1 MTDAIRVLY
10 VDDEPSL
17 LEIGKL
23 FLEREGGFD
32 VDTFESA
39 SDALIRL
46 ETGRY
51 DAILSDYQM
60 PGMDGISFLT
70 RIRTSGNKTPFI
82 IFTGRG
88 REEVVIEALN
98 NGADFYIQ
106 KGGDP
111 LAQFAELS
119 NKIRYAVSRKQ
130 SEAALEVSEVLE
142 REMEFHEKELMKFYN
157 QSLDAANRKLKL
169 LFSITRHDII
179 GQLTVLQLYRELL
192 EEKLPDAAYQEYF
205 KKIGI
210 ATERISSI
218 IRFAGKY
225 EEIGINTPVW
235 ADVRSIVESGK
246 KDDVPGQLQ
255 LVNDLP
261 AGTEVFADALIA
273 KVICNLMDNAARYG
287 GKITTL
293 RFFVQESVD
302 HHIIVCEDDGEGVPA
317 GEKER
322 IFEPAFG
329 NNSRLGLALS
339 REILDLTGI
348 AIRETGVP
356 GRGARFEMIVPK
368 DAFRVAGNG

>member
-23 FLEREGGFD
+23 FLEREGFE
-32 VDTFESA
+32 VDTSESA
-39 SDALIRL
+39 SDALMRL
-46 ETGRY
+46 DTERY

-60 PGMDGISFLT
+60 PGMDGILFLT

-111 LAQFAELS
+111 QAQFAELS

-157 QSLDAANRKLKL
+157 QSLDATNRNLKL
-169 LFSITRHDII
+169 LSSITRHDIV

-192 EEKLPDAAYQEYF
+192 EEKLPDAEYQEYF

-225 EEIGINTPVW
+225 EEIGINTPIW
-235 ADVRSIVESGK
+235 ADVRTIVEAGK
-246 KDDVPGQLQ
+246 KDDVPGQLR

-261 AGTEVFADALIA
+261 AGTEVFADALLV
-273 KVICNLMDNAARYG
+273 KVLYNLMDNATRYG
-287 GKITTL
+287 GTITTI
-293 RFFVQESVD
+293 RFSVRKSGD
-302 HHIIVCEDDGEGVPA
+302 DTVILCEDDGSGVPA
-317 GEKER
+317 EDKER
-322 IFEPAFG
+322 IFDPGFG
-329 NNSRLGLALS
+329 KNTGFGLALS
-339 REILDLTGI
+339 RKILNFTGI
-348 AIRETGVP
+348 TIRETGTP
-356 GRGARFEMIVPK
+356 GMGARFEITVPK
-368 DAFRVAGNG
+368 DAVRIAPDQ

>member
-23 FLEREGGFD
+23 FLEREGFE
-32 VDTFESA
+32 VDTSESA
-39 SDALIRL
+39 SDALMRL
-46 ETGRY
+46 DTERY

-60 PGMDGISFLT
+60 PGMDGILFLT

-142 REMEFHEKELMKFYN
+142 REMEFHEKELMKFYS
-157 QSLDAANRKLKL
+157 QSLDATNRNLKL
-169 LFSITRHDII
+169 LSSITRHDIV

-192 EEKLPDAAYQEYF
+192 EEKLPDAEYQEYF

-225 EEIGINTPVW
+225 EEIGINTPIW
-235 ADVRSIVESGK
+235 ADVRTIVEAGK
-246 KDDVPGQLQ
+246 KDDVPGQLR

-261 AGTEVFADALIA
+261 AGTEVFADALLV
-273 KVICNLMDNAARYG
+273 KVLYNLMDNATRYG
-287 GKITTL
+287 GTITTI
-293 RFFVQESVD
+293 RFSVRKSGD
-302 HHIIVCEDDGEGVPA
+302 DTVILCEDDGSGVPA
-317 GEKER
+317 EDKER
-322 IFEPAFG
+322 IFDPGFG
-329 NNSRLGLALS
+329 KNTGFGLALS
-339 REILDLTGI
+339 RKILNFTGI
-348 AIRETGVP
+348 TIRETGTP
-356 GRGARFEMIVPK
+356 GMGARFEITVPK
-368 DAFRVAGNG
+368 DAVRIAPKQ